1 MAEHNL
7 FGKLAE
13 QKACQFL
20 EQKGYCC
27 IEKNYCVGRAEID
40 LIMQRG
46 EILICVE
53 VKARKTQFFGTPAS
67 FISSA
72 KIKRLCAAMDHY
84 IIQKELNVEVRFDVI
99 ECIVQQNQWIINHI
113 PNAFYPWE

>member
-13 QKACQFL
+13 QKAC
-20 EQKGYCC
+20 
-27 IEKNYCVGRAEID
+27 
-40 LIMQRG
+40 
-46 EILICVE
+46 
-53 VKARKTQFFGTPAS
+53 QFFGTPAS

-84 IIQKELNVEVRFDVI
+84 IIQKELNVEV
-99 ECIVQQNQWIINHI
+99 
-113 PNAFYPWE
+113 